1 MYFFNGAAI
10 CAKVQALPPSAYVDI
25 RCAGGAFANTE
36 ANIFRPLTKKEGDA
50 YRKQVQQKLINN
62 KNISRRAINKMIG
75 SAANSRKVEILENL
89 DGMTSQKPLHTINAG
104 SPKYTYEIHPVQT
117 QYGPDVAV
125 GTKKNGHIY
134 NASPWEFFE
143 EGYRKKSPKGGT
155 VTIRVLWRQKPRLLV
170 IPPPRGA

>member
-10 CAKVQALPPSAYVDI
+10 CAKAQALPPSAYVDI
-25 RCAGGAFANTE
+25 RGAGGAFAN
-36 ANIFRPLTKKEGDA
+36 ILGPLTKKEGNA

-62 KNISRRAINKMIG
+62 KNISRRAINKMMG

-104 SPKYTYEIHPVQT
+104 SPKYIYEIHPVQT

-125 GTKKNGHIY
+125 GTNKNGHIY